1 MFASPL
7 NHHKPGTSPVPYT
20 LRRYLTMPVLATAL
34 FIAFA
39 VLASIGGKEAQTKQP
54 LFDKGTVG
62 DLTIRHQ
69 DQGGCADVTKPGAP
83 KKSSPMISWQSV
95 ATMVNSFKEAFNDPS
110 LIDYANQQATG
121 IPDSPTAPLLRGSNQ
136 DSICWK
142 SASTQSRKS
151 SPQSY

>member
-1 MFASPL
+1 M
-7 NHHKPGTSPVPYT
+7 
-20 LRRYLTMPVLATAL
+20 RVLATAL
-34 FIAFA
+34 FIAFT

-95 ATMVNSFKEAFNDPS
+95 ATMVNSFKEAFNDPP

-121 IPDSPTAPLLRGSNQ
+121 IPDSPTAPLLRSSNQ

-142 SASTQSRKS
+142 SASTQARKP
-151 SPQSY
+151 SPPGY

>member
-1 MFASPL
+1 
-7 NHHKPGTSPVPYT
+7 
-20 LRRYLTMPVLATAL
+20 
-34 FIAFA
+34 
-39 VLASIGGKEAQTKQP
+39 

-69 DQGGCADVTKPGAP
+69 DRGGCADVTKPGAP

-142 SASTQSRKS
+142 SASTQARKP
-151 SPQSY
+151 SPPGY